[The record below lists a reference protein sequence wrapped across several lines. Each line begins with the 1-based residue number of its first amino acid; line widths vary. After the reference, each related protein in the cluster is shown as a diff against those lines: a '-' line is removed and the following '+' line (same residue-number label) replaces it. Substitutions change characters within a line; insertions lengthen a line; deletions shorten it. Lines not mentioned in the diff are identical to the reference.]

1 MLWSSC
7 QDFEPRESVCFSRDY
22 LSSACPLFP
31 LRLIKTVRLRVRE
44 AAHLLASLSHLQVV
58 VLLRDPRA
66 VFNSRWE
73 ESVATWCSDQHC
85 SDPTVSC
92 HDLEDDII
100 QAVRLRD
107 QYEGRVLLLR
117 SRVGRIKGII
127 IISIGI
133 SGTKISASIL

>member
-73 ESVATWCSDQHC
+73 ESVSAWCSDKDC

-92 HDLEDDII
+92 GHLEDDIV
-100 QAVRLRD
+100 QAGRLRA
-107 QYEGRVLLLR
+107 QYPGQVLLLR
-117 SRVGRIKGII
+117 
-127 IISIGI
+127 
-133 SGTKISASIL
+133 